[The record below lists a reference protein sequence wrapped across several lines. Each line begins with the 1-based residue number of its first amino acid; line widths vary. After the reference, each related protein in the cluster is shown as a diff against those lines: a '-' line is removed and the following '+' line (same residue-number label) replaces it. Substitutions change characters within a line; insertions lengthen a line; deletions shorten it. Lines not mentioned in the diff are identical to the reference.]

1 VLDRLRRLLR
11 AGPTPILPTPLPR
24 DPRRE
29 LAELVADLV
38 RPGFRTRDEVR
49 EIALDRAA
57 DDVPGLSAAEIT
69 AAVDAAWA
77 ARLAEQ
83 RDWPART
90 DADRL
95 DDAFA
100 ALERTGVVARASF
113 TCCTT
118 CGFAEIG
125 DEVPA
130 DQHRDGFVF
139 FHSQDAEGLDEPGTP
154 LALAFGGFSTGDA
167 AARTEADRV
176 VGERVRA
183 ALLEHG
189 LPVEWDGD
197 PAGRIVVRAPD
208 WRRRLPA

>member
-1 VLDRLRRLLR
+1 MFDRLRGLLR
-11 AGPTPILPTPLPR
+11 PGPTPPAARPPPL
-24 DPRRE
+24 DARRE

-38 RPGFRTRDEVR
+38 RPGFRTRDEVL

-57 DDVPGLSAAEIT
+57 DDVPGLTSAEIT

-77 ARLAEQ
+77 ARLTEQ
-83 RDWPART
+83 RDWPVRT

-100 ALERTGVVARASF
+100 ALERARVVARASF

-130 DQHRDGFVF
+130 GQHRDGFVF
-139 FHSQDAEGLDEPGTP
+139 FHSQDAEGLDEPGAP
-154 LALAFGGFSTGDA
+154 LLLAFGGFSTGAA

-189 LPVEWDGD
+189 LPVDWDGD

>member
-1 VLDRLRRLLR
+1 MFDRLRGLLR
-11 AGPTPILPTPLPR
+11 GAAAPIVPPA
-24 DPRRE
+24 DPERARAE

-38 RPGFRTRDEVR
+38 RPGFHPRDEVL
-49 EIALDRAA
+49 EIAQDRAA
-57 DDVPGLSAAEIT
+57 DEVPGLSPTEVT
-69 AAVDAAWA
+69 VAVDAAWA

-83 RDWPART
+83 RSWPART

-125 DEVPA
+125 DEVPPGE
-130 DQHRDGFVF
+130 RREGFVF
-139 FHSQDAEGLDEPGTP
+139 FHAQDAERLAEPGAP
-154 LALAFGGFSTGDA
+154 LFLAFGGFSTGDA
-167 AARTEADRV
+167 TARTEADRRA
-176 VGERVRA
+176 GERVRA

-197 PAGRIVVRAPD
+197 PAARIVVRAPD